1 MKKDVRML
9 EMALN
14 HLVISLLEYTST
26 VYSMLMSLLL
36 YLLFLLFLPL
46 CIASQHWKALFDQ
59 VCEQL
64 IDCLCLVSKESN
76 LQLISSV
83 LCFFF
88 HLKYSLGLMCS
99 VLPVCRML
107 ACKSQLS
114 LLLWAFLSIPL
125 QSSQGQKWAQPGHPS
140 QHRG

>member
-1 MKKDVRML
+1 
-9 EMALN
+9 MALN

-64 IDCLCLVSKESN
+64 IYCLCLVSKESN

-114 LLLWAFLSIPL
+114 LLLWAFLPIPL